1 MPKISIIIPVYN
13 AVPYLEDCLQ
23 SISNQSFTDFEI
35 SVQKNLLNII
45 EKGKKINIPKK
56 INQRKEG
63 KKSVTFSITETELDI
78 FEKEA
83 RERGFKNKSEFL
95 AFIINN
101 I

>member
-1 MPKISIIIPVYN
+1 MFNVFYDCIIYQMKGDSTMSHKKGEGLKLSIG
-13 AVPYLEDCLQ
+13 
-23 SISNQSFTDFEI
+23 F
-35 SVQKNLLNII
+35 I
-45 EKGKKINIPKK
+45 EEGKKINIPKK

>member
-1 MPKISIIIPVYN
+1 MSLK
-13 AVPYLEDCLQ
+13 
-23 SISNQSFTDFEI
+23 SFDNTKDEEY
-35 SVQKNLLNII
+35 KNNFSDVI
-45 EKGKKINIPKK
+45 EEGKKINIPKK

-101 I
+101 V

>member
-1 MPKISIIIPVYN
+1 MRLK
-13 AVPYLEDCLQ
+13 
-23 SISNQSFTDFEI
+23 SFDNTKDEEY
-35 SVQKNLLNII
+35 KNNFSDVI
-45 EKGKKINIPKK
+45 EEGKKINIPKK

-63 KKSVTFSITETELDI
+63 KKSVTFSITETELKKK
-78 FEKEA
+78 EKEA

>member
-1 MPKISIIIPVYN
+1 MSLK
-13 AVPYLEDCLQ
+13 
-23 SISNQSFTDFEI
+23 SFDNTKDEEY
-35 SVQKNLLNII
+35 KNNFSDVI
-45 EKGKKINIPKK
+45 EEGKK